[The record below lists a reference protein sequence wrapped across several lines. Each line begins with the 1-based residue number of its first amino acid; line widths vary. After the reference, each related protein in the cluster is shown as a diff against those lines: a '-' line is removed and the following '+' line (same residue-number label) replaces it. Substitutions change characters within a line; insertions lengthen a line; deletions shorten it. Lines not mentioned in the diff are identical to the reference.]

1 VNFSQVISDCLLNP
15 SGIILSHRSTEIGEW
30 ARQEMRWLG
39 YATLALVFTMG
50 LTLQSDA
57 QVYKIQPIGHVVKNA
72 GKVKLEILSQYK
84 DALLGLNEFSHLLV
98 FYWFEGNDSPEKRAI
113 LRVHPRGNKEN
124 PITGVFA
131 TRSPCRPNLI
141 GLTVCKIKSIDDCI
155 ITVDDID
162 AFDGTPII
170 DLKPYRP
177 GADCVPDASVP
188 DWAKRNDE
196 EKRH

>member
-1 VNFSQVISDCLLNP
+1 
-15 SGIILSHRSTEIGEW
+15 
-30 ARQEMRWLG
+30 MRWLG
-39 YATLALVFTMG
+39 YVTLALVFTMG

-84 DALLGLNEFSHLLV
+84 DALLGLNEFSHVLV
-98 FYWFEGNDSPEKRAI
+98 FYWFERNDSPAKRAI

-188 DWAKRNDE
+188 GWAKRNNE

>member
-1 VNFSQVISDCLLNP
+1 
-15 SGIILSHRSTEIGEW
+15 
-30 ARQEMRWLG
+30 MRWLG
-39 YATLALVFTMG
+39 YVTLALVFTMG

-72 GKVKLEILSQYK
+72 GKVNLEILSQYK
-84 DALLGLNEFSHLLV
+84 DALLGLNEFSHVLV
-98 FYWFEGNDSPEKRAI
+98 FYWFERNDSPAKRAI

-188 DWAKRNDE
+188 GWAKRNNE

>member
-1 VNFSQVISDCLLNP
+1 
-15 SGIILSHRSTEIGEW
+15 
-30 ARQEMRWLG
+30 
-39 YATLALVFTMG
+39 MG
-50 LTLQSDA
+50 LTLESEA

-72 GKVKLEILSQYK
+72 GKVKIGILSQYK
-84 DALLGLNEFSHLLV
+84 DALLGLSEFSHVLV
-98 FYWFEGNDSPEKRAI
+98 FYWFNQNDSPEKRAI

-131 TRSPCRPNLI
+131 TRSPVRPNLI
-141 GLTVCKIKSIDDCI
+141 GLTVCKIESIDDCI

-177 GADCVPDASVP
+177 SADCVPDASVP
-188 DWAKRNDE
+188 DWAKGID
-196 EKRH
+196 KDKKH

>member
-1 VNFSQVISDCLLNP
+1 
-15 SGIILSHRSTEIGEW
+15 
-30 ARQEMRWLG
+30 
-39 YATLALVFTMG
+39 MG

-57 QVYKIQPIGHVVKNA
+57 EIYKIEPIGHVVKNA
-72 GKVKLEILSQYK
+72 GKVKIEILSQYK
-84 DALLGLNEFSHLLV
+84 DALLGLSEFSHVLV
-98 FYWFEGNDSPEKRAI
+98 FYWFNQNDSPGKRAI
-113 LRVHPRGNKEN
+113 LRVHPRGNKDI

-131 TRSPCRPNLI
+131 TRSPVRPNLI

-177 GADCVPDASVP
+177 SVDCVPDASVP
-188 DWAKRNDE
+188 DWAKRID
-196 EKRH
+196 KDKKH

>member
-1 VNFSQVISDCLLNP
+1 
-15 SGIILSHRSTEIGEW
+15 
-30 ARQEMRWLG
+30 MRWLC
-39 YATLALVFTMG
+39 YATLTLVFTMG

-57 QVYKIQPIGHVVKNA
+57 QVYKIEPIGHVVKNA
-72 GKVKLEILSQYK
+72 GKVKIEILSQYK
-84 DALLGLNEFSHLLV
+84 DALLGLSEFSHVLV
-98 FYWFEGNDSPEKRAI
+98 FYWFDQNDSPEKRAI

-124 PITGVFA
+124 PLTGVFA
-131 TRSPCRPNLI
+131 TRSPVRPNLI

-177 GADCVPDASVP
+177 SVDCVPDASVP
-188 DWAKRNDE
+188 DWAKRID
-196 EKRH
+196 KDKKH

>member
-1 VNFSQVISDCLLNP
+1 MVISDCLLNP
-15 SGIILSHRSTEIGEW
+15 SGIILSHRSTEIREW
-30 ARQEMRWLG
+30 ARQKMRWLG
-39 YATLALVFTMG
+39 YVTLTLVFTMG

-57 QVYKIQPIGHVVKNA
+57 QVYKIQPIGHVVKNT
-72 GKVKLEILSQYK
+72 GKVKLEILSRYQ
-84 DALLGLNEFSHLLV
+84 DALLGLNEFSHVLV
-98 FYWFEGNDSPEKRAI
+98 FYWFERNDSPEKRAI

-131 TRSPCRPNLI
+131 TRSPSRPNLI
-141 GLTVCKIKSIDDCI
+141 GLTVCKITSIDDCI

-177 GADCVPDASVP
+177 SSDCVPDASVP
-188 DWAKRNDE
+188 DWAKRIDE
-196 EKRH
+196 EKKH